1 MADVR
6 YERVGAVARVTMD
19 RPQYRNAQ
27 SRVLLEELDAALA
40 QAMADHDIR
49 VVVLVGEGQHW
60 SSGHDIGT
68 PEELADREARPYPAG
83 AVGHHQRSW
92 DWNVENTMRWRDLP
106 KPTLAAV
113 QGLCIYGGWM
123 IAAAMDLI
131 VAADDA
137 QFIPFLFQ
145 YQSVPWDIGFRRA
158 KDIMWEQGLLSASE
172 AHELGFVAEVVPR
185 AELDRSAMAKAERI
199 ARLHPLVAQ
208 MIKRQVND
216 AQDAMGFR
224 AAIAA
229 GHSSYMVANL
239 GGAFFDRDTPYGSIK
254 RMPGIKRARERRP
267 AQPDAPGEPEPK
279 GGPGPS

>member
-6 YERVGAVARVTMD
+6 YEKVGRVARVTMD
-19 RPQYRNAQ
+19 RPRYRNAQ
-27 SRVLLEELDAALA
+27 SRKLLEELDAALA
-40 QAMADHDIR
+40 EAMADHEVR
-49 VVVLVGEGQHW
+49 VAVLFGEGDHW

-68 PEELADREARPYPAG
+68 PEEIADREARPYPEG

-158 KDIMWEQGLLSASE
+158 KDIMWEQGLLDAAE
-172 AHELGFVAEVVPR
+172 AKELGFVSLVVPR
-185 AELDRSAMAKAERI
+185 AELDEAAMAKAERI
-199 ARLHPLVAQ
+199 AKLKPIVSQ

-216 AQDAMGFR
+216 AQDAQGFK

-229 GHSSYMVANL
+229 GHSAYMLSSL
-239 GGAFFDRDTPYGSIK
+239 GGGVFDKDRPYGSIK
-254 RMPGIKRARERRP
+254 RMPGIEAARQGSRDRQSGAEP
-267 AQPDAPGEPEPK
+267 AESPAV
-279 GGPGPS
+279 S